1 MSTKDGGIRG
11 AVRAAMLDNLVL
23 KVVSLLSA
31 LAIYAQ
37 IHGAEDVQR
46 TVPVSVVSIMPP
58 ESASRQLISQ
68 LPAEVAVTLHGSRTA
83 LDALRHDDLGTLQ
96 LDLRSGRETRIELD
110 ASMFHVPA
118 GLNVLQIYPST
129 IEVRWDDVIQR
140 QIPVQIPRAGELL
153 QDLAIKGTPIA
164 QPPIVNARGP
174 RSVIEVMQFARTVP
188 FDVTGLTEGEHR
200 RTLALDKPPKV
211 VGFDVESV
219 TAIVEVAREL
229 MTKPFTGLKVEVVGL
244 ARATTKPALV
254 TVVVTGTAE
263 AVNGVQAEALVPRVE
278 TKTPSVDTSKPGS
291 AYLDVLIDVPAGVK
305 AEVQP
310 PKVLVK
316 W

>member
-1 MSTKDGGIRG
+1 MSTKDGIRG
-11 AVRAAMLDNLVL
+11 AIRAAMFDNLTL
-23 KVVSLLSA
+23 KVISLLGA
-31 LAIYAQ
+31 LGVYAL

-46 TVPVSVVSIMPP
+46 TIAISVVSIMPSD
-58 ESASRQLISQ
+58 SASRQLISQ
-68 LPAEVAVTLHGSRTA
+68 LPSEVAVTLHGSRTA
-83 LDALRHDDLGTLQ
+83 LDALRQDDLGTLQ
-96 LDLRSGRETRIELD
+96 LDLRSARQTRIELD

-140 QIPVQIPRAGELL
+140 QIPVQIPRTGELL
-153 QDLAIKGTPIA
+153 QDLVIKGTPIA

-174 RSVIEVMQFARTVP
+174 RSVIEVMQFARTTP
-188 FDVTGLTEGEHR
+188 FDVTGLPEGEHR
-200 RTLALDKPPKV
+200 RTLALDKPPKLV
-211 VGFDVESV
+211 NFDIESV
-219 TAIVEVAREL
+219 TAIVDVEREL
-229 MTKPFTGLKVEVVGL
+229 MTKPFTGLKVEVVGV
-244 ARATTKPALV
+244 ARATTRPALV

-263 AVNGVQAEALVPRVE
+263 AVNAVQVEALVPRIE
-278 TKTPSVDTSKPGS
+278 TKSPALDTSKPGS